1 MSNKVPDISFTNKL
15 LPKKG
20 RILLSDPFMG
30 DEYFER
36 SVVYLCEHSKEGS
49 FGFVMNHDFEVNL
62 KELNDNFPDM
72 NTKISV
78 GGPVEKETLYF
89 MHSMGDELNDSLQI
103 SEGIYMGGDFE
114 QLYKIITPE
123 IIAEDKVRFFLGYSG
138 WSANQLQQEIK
149 DHAWIVC
156 DIDNFQ
162 EILTTQEVDMWKY
175 FMNKLG
181 PKYKLISDFP
191 LDPSEN

>member
-15 LPKKG
+15 IPKKG

-49 FGFVMNHDFEVNL
+49 FGFVMNHHFEINL
-62 KELNDNFPDM
+62 NELNENFLDL

-89 MHSMGDELNDSLQI
+89 MHTLGDELNDSLKI
-103 SEGIYMGGDFE
+103 SEGIYMGGDFD

-123 IIAEDKVRFFLGYSG
+123 IIADDKIRFFLGYSG
-138 WSANQLQQEIK
+138 WTASQLQQEIK

-156 DIDNFQ
+156 DIDDSH
-162 EILTTQEVDMWKY
+162 EILNTKENDMWKY

>member
-1 MSNKVPDISFTNKL
+1 MPNKVPDISFTNKL
-15 LPKKG
+15 IPKKG

-62 KELNDNFPDM
+62 KELNENFPDL

-89 MHSMGDELNDSLQI
+89 MHALGDELNDSLKI
-103 SEGIYMGGDFE
+103 SEGVYMGGDFE
-114 QLYKIITPE
+114 QLYKVITPE

-156 DIDNFQ
+156 DIDNSK
-162 EILTTQEVDMWKY
+162 EILTTQESDMWKY